1 MNKSFLYR
9 FADGTEMEVSGMT
22 NIMLAA
28 FKARFG
34 ECVFNGF
41 TDQLESLQLLRANSH
56 SKGDG
61 FKPGWHPG
69 LNMEIRTNG
78 QYQQI
83 LKEKGMVEI
92 GNEKQKTAKMKKK
105 SAFTEDIIKDAI
117 SKGAEISGREA
128 SALLAGEK
136 MS

>member
-1 MNKSFLYR
+1 MKTFLYL
-9 FADGTEMEVSGMT
+9 FADGSEHEIAGMT
-22 NIMLAA
+22 NDLLDDL
-28 FKARFG
+28 KEQHG
-34 ECVFNGF
+34 KLVFNGF

-78 QYQQI
+78 QYQQV

-92 GNEKQKTAKMKKK
+92 GNEKQKTRETKKK
-105 SAFTEDIIKDAI
+105 SAFTEEIIKDAI
-117 SKGAEISGREA
+117 DKGANISGREA
-128 SALLAGEK
+128 GALLAGEK
-136 MS
+136 LS

>member
-1 MNKSFLYR
+1 MKTFLYL
-9 FADGTEMEVSGMT
+9 FSDGSEHEIAGMT
-22 NIMLAA
+22 NALLSDLKEQHGAL
-28 FKARFG
+28 
-34 ECVFNGF
+34 VFNGF

-78 QYQQI
+78 QYQKI
-83 LKEKGMVEI
+83 LKEKGMVEV
-92 GNEKQKTAKMKKK
+92 GNEKQKTQKVKSK

-117 SKGAEISGREA
+117 KQGAEISGREA
-128 SALLAGEK
+128 DKLLGKE
-136 MS
+136 